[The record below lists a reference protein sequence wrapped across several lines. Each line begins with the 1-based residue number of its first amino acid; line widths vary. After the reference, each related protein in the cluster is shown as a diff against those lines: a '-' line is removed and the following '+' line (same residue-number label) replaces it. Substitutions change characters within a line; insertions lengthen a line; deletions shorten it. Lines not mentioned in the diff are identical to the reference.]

1 MISFCVHYICIWKF
15 SDTTERFSMKKKIR
29 IDLSTTQIIMLSFLL
44 AILAG
49 SFLLALPISSAN
61 GQALP
66 YIDALFTA
74 TTSICVT
81 GLVTVPTFSAWSLFG
96 QIVILFLIQIGGLG
110 IVTIMSGL
118 MIRLHRR
125 IGIKDRMLIQDAF
138 NLNTLSGM
146 VKFINKVLLGTFVV
160 ESIGALLYMTVFV
173 PQFGARGVWISVFNA
188 VSAFCNAGMDIISES
203 SLYAYVHNPLI
214 NLVTI
219 LLIIL
224 GGVGYIVWW
233 DVMNV
238 LKQIRQQKL
247 KCFSNLTLH
256 SKIALSMTGILIL
269 AGTAAVFLFEY
280 NNPLTIGGF
289 SLPEK
294 LQASL
299 FQSVTTRT
307 AGFATVPQENLTNA
321 SALVC
326 LLLMFI
332 GGSPVG
338 TAGGIKTVTV
348 AVLLVSAFA
357 TMKSRAEADLFH
369 RTISKQAVSKAVAV
383 VSMAFIIL
391 CSSTLLLSAVTNAD
405 ALDVAYETVSAAATV
420 GLTRN
425 LTPGLNLPGKIIIII
440 TMYLGRVGPISLM
453 IALNTKKEVKNIIKN
468 PTEEISVG

>member
-1 MISFCVHYICIWKF
+1 
-15 SDTTERFSMKKKIR
+15 MKKKMK
-29 IDLSTTQIIMLSFLL
+29 IDLSTTQTIMLSFLL

-49 SFLLALPISSAN
+49 SFLLALPGSSAD
-61 GQALP
+61 GQAVP

-81 GLVTVPTFSAWSLFG
+81 GLVTVPTFSTWSLFG

-110 IVTIMSGL
+110 VVTIMSGL
-118 MIRLHRR
+118 MISLHRR
-125 IGIKDRMLIQDAF
+125 IGIRDRILIQDAF

-146 VKFINKVLLGTFVV
+146 VKFIRKVLLGTFVV
-160 ESIGALLYMTVFV
+160 EGVGALLYMIVFI
-173 PQFGARGVWISVFNA
+173 PEFGPRGIWISVFNS

-219 LLIIL
+219 LLIVL
-224 GGVGYIVWW
+224 GGIGYIVWW
-233 DVMNV
+233 DMVKV
-238 LKQIRQQKL
+238 LKNIRRQKL

-256 SKIALSMTGILIL
+256 SKIALSMTGVLIL
-269 AGTAAVFLFEY
+269 AGTAALFIFEY
-280 NNPLTIGGF
+280 DNPLTIGGF
-289 SLPEK
+289 SLGDK
-294 LQASL
+294 LLASL

-307 AGFATVPQENLTNA
+307 AGFATIPQENLTNS
-321 SALVC
+321 SALFS

-348 AVLLVSAFA
+348 AILIVSAFA
-357 TMKSRAEADLFH
+357 TMRSNAEAELFH

-391 CSSTLLLSAVTNAD
+391 CASTLLLSAVTKGD
-405 ALDVAYETVSAAATV
+405 ALDIAYETVSAAATV

-425 LTPGLNLPGKIIIII
+425 LTSGLNLWGKIIIIV

-453 IALNTKKEVKNIIKN
+453 IALNTKKETKNIIKN

>member
-1 MISFCVHYICIWKF
+1 
-15 SDTTERFSMKKKIR
+15 
-29 IDLSTTQIIMLSFLL
+29 MLSFLL

-49 SFLLALPISSAN
+49 SFLLALPGSSAD
-61 GQALP
+61 GQAVP

-81 GLVTVPTFSAWSLFG
+81 GLVTVPTFSTWSLFG

-110 IVTIMSGL
+110 VVTIMSGL
-118 MIRLHRR
+118 MISLHRR
-125 IGIKDRMLIQDAF
+125 IGIRDRILIQDAF

-146 VKFINKVLLGTFVV
+146 VKFIRKVLLGTFVV
-160 ESIGALLYMTVFV
+160 EGVGALLYMIVFI
-173 PQFGARGVWISVFNA
+173 PEFGPRGIWISVFNS

-219 LLIIL
+219 LLIVL
-224 GGVGYIVWW
+224 GGIGYIVWW
-233 DVMNV
+233 DMVKV
-238 LKQIRQQKL
+238 LKNIRRQKL

-256 SKIALSMTGILIL
+256 SKIALSMTGVLIL
-269 AGTAAVFLFEY
+269 AGTAALFIFEY
-280 NNPLTIGGF
+280 DNPLTIGGF
-289 SLPEK
+289 SLGDK
-294 LQASL
+294 LLASL

-307 AGFATVPQENLTNA
+307 AGFATIPQENLTNS
-321 SALVC
+321 SALFS

-348 AVLLVSAFA
+348 AILIVSAFA
-357 TMKSRAEADLFH
+357 TMRSNAEAELFH

-391 CSSTLLLSAVTNAD
+391 CASTLLLSAVTKGD
-405 ALDVAYETVSAAATV
+405 ALDIAYETVSAAATV

-425 LTPGLNLPGKIIIII
+425 LTSGLNLWGKIIIIV

-453 IALNTKKEVKNIIKN
+453 IALNTKKETKNIIKN